1 MRFSGCLSPSRQVLA
16 IGSVRWLLLSRLC
29 ADIIF
34 YSTTIVRFQQ
44 ERGLNFTDMFVM
56 ESILSAAI
64 WCADLPTSLWADRF
78 GYRRMIILG
87 HGCNL
92 LGLLC
97 FLVAHG
103 FWWFAFSNVLG
114 GLAIA
119 CTSGCEGALLYQ
131 SVPGERRDALGGAAF
146 TLLRLASTCGFFLGL
161 LPSSLIGAR
170 SPALAVALSL
180 LPALGSLL
188 AAWHIREPGGQ
199 PEVTA
204 HDQLPLAVRTSMWEI
219 IRLALKT
226 IRQQPGLAGMKIF
239 SSAAFALTNAIFW
252 YNQPYFSRASL
263 PVAWVGPAM
272 ALAMA
277 IQFLFL
283 LRLPWLQQRISTRL
297 LLVISCGLPGLAYIL
312 LAKAHQPL
320 QAILLISCIVAFS
333 AWQDPLINHQL
344 NRRIPDQSRATV
356 LSGLTL
362 IGSLTAI
369 WLNPWIGLLGDQ
381 GLAVTGP
388 GLGASLLVL
397 ITLIPLLMRERK
409 QRTV

>member
-1 MRFSGCLSPSRQVLA
+1 MRFSGRLSPSRHVLA
-16 IGSVRWLLLSRLC
+16 ITSIRWLLLSRLC

-64 WCADLPTSLWADRF
+64 WCADLPTSIWADRF
-78 GYRRMIILG
+78 GYRRMIIVG
-87 HGCNL
+87 HFCNL

-97 FLVAHG
+97 FWSAYG
-103 FWWFAFSNVLG
+103 FWWFALSNVVG

-131 SVPGERRDALGGAAF
+131 SLPGGQREALGGAAF
-146 TLLRLASTCGFFLGL
+146 MLLRLASTCGFFLGL
-161 LPSSLIGAR
+161 LAGSWIGAY

-180 LPALGSLL
+180 IPVLCSLL
-188 AAWHIREPGGQ
+188 AAWRIQEPPAQ
-199 PEVTA
+199 PATEQ
-204 HDQLPLAVRTSMWEI
+204 DQTVPVRTSMLEI

-226 IRQQPGLAGMKIF
+226 IRQQPALVGMKIF
-239 SSAAFALTNAIFW
+239 SSAAFALTNAVFW
-252 YNQPYFSRASL
+252 YNQPYFSRAGL
-263 PVAWVGPAM
+263 PVAWFGPAM

-277 IQFLFL
+277 CQFLVLF
-283 LRLPWLQQRISTRL
+283 RLPLLQQRISTRIL
-297 LLVISCGLPGLAYIL
+297 LAISCGVPGLAYIL
-312 LAKAHQPL
+312 LVLAHQPIL
-320 QAILLISCIVAFS
+320 AILLIACIVAFA

-344 NRRIPDQSRATV
+344 NQRIPDQSRATT
-356 LSGLTL
+356 LSGLSL

-381 GLAVTGP
+381 GLNITGP
-388 GLGASLLVL
+388 GLGATLLL
-397 ITLIPLLMRERK
+397 LAALIPLLIQGNK
-409 QRTV
+409 KNNQ